1 MKQIH
6 VRNPDGTIRIVNQ
19 QQIISTQKPPDQK
32 VQVFRSADG
41 KLSVKGLAPGQQI
54 IQMADGRMHIV
65 NAGGELFVQLK
76 N

>member
-19 QQIISTQKPPDQK
+19 QQIISSQPAKPQDQK

-41 KLSVKGLAPGQQI
+41 KLSVKGLAPGQQL
-54 IQMADGRMHIV
+54 IQMPDGRMHIV
-65 NAGGELFVQLK
+65 NTAAGE
-76 N
+76 